1 MIKTILFKKLLI
13 IFNSSNQTATR
24 GNPKLIQLRMPID
37 GNRCSRSIGIRNR
50 LGVFKCAILLYVPV
64 INS

>member
-24 GNPKLIQLRMPID
+24 GNPKLIQLRIPID
-37 GNRCSRSIGIRNR
+37 GNRCSQSI
-50 LGVFKCAILLYVPV
+50 
-64 INS
+64 